1 MEMYELTV
9 FQHLQKKKNPHTKKS
24 HKLFANNN
32 LFQDREDTLLI
43 NAIEPGGLQTH
54 SLAV

>member
-1 MEMYELTV
+1 MYELTV